1 MHGRIDY
8 RMNKPTSIR
17 YTPETELALRKVE
30 KVLLEKGEIVST
42 SRNKLVNKLLLDF
55 STVLLEIWKTDP
67 KVSYKKILRSMI
79 DYKGDDRLD
88 RLIKHEINLNDKV
101 TELLYIQL
109 YANHDL
115 IINDDYLDKA
125 ESIYKPGTPA
135 FYNHQKARAL
145 VEQDNKEMLGRI
157 QHQRRQKMDEE
168 Y

>member
-1 MHGRIDY
+1 MT
-8 RMNKPTSIR
+8 KLTSIR
-17 YTPETELALRKVE
+17 YTKETEEILLELE
-30 KVLLEKGEIVST
+30 KVGAKKIFAGESKVVST

>member
-1 MHGRIDY
+1 
-8 RMNKPTSIR
+8 MNKPTSIR
-17 YTPETELALRKVE
+17 YTPETELALRKIE
-30 KVLLEKGEIVST
+30 KVLLDKGEIVST

>member
-1 MHGRIDY
+1 MYGRNDY

-17 YTPETELALRKVE
+17 YTPETELALRKIE

-42 SRNKLVNKLLLDF
+42 SRNKLVNKLLFDF

-101 TELLYIQL
+101 MELLYIQL

-157 QHQRRQKMDEE
+157 QYQRRQKMDEE

>member
-1 MHGRIDY
+1 MT
-8 RMNKPTSIR
+8 KLTSIR
-17 YTPETELALRKVE
+17 YTKETEEILLELE
-30 KVLLEKGEIVST
+30 KVGTKKIFAGESKVVSA
-42 SRNKLVNKLLLDF
+42 SRNKLVNKLLFDF
-55 STVLLEIWKTDP
+55 STMLLEIWKTNP
-67 KVSYKKILRSMI
+67 RVSYKKILRSMI
-79 DYKGDDRLD
+79 DYKEDDRLD

-135 FYNHQKARAL
+135 FYNHQKAREL